1 MILITDA
8 FPTIYFVHFLCITGG
23 PLTQQG
29 PHTLFHYPFSNSPS
43 KETWDETPP
52 VGRGAYCLFDNGA
65 HRLCLKNIPGLNFGE
80 KKLWGCF
87 FWKQSNSTECGLSKE
102 MSEKLTIWPL
112 SLHLKLHLKGS
123 GQGLLLLSKLV
134 LPHLADMMFTQL
146 LLLHDKI

>member
-87 FWKQSNSTECGLSKE
+87 FLKRSNSTECGLFVKGNVR
-102 MSEKLTIWPL
+102 KIDNLATIIALETSPERQRT
-112 SLHLKLHLKGS
+112 S
-123 GQGLLLLSKLV
+123 V
-134 LPHLADMMFTQL
+134 TFAF
-146 LLLHDKI
+146 